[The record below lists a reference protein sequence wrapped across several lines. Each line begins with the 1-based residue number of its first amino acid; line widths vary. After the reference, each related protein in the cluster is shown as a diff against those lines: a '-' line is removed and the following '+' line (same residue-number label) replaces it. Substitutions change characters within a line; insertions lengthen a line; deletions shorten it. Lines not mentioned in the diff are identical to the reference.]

1 MVKMKNSNDARGK
14 QQHHHDLMYTHHPC
28 HAIPLHCI
36 PSNPGANHINIMY
49 LMSIVWNQ
57 AEPRC
62 VWLCPG
68 ITPLETREKKSTQI
82 PHKII
87 CITHFHRGLH
97 ACLLIVHVCKRYAT
111 LWSIKKWRKTRERQR
126 RQRQQHSSR
135 PYEILLHFV
144 CGIGEHTLQ
153 WNDKFSHSVD

>member
-14 QQHHHDLMYTHHPC
+14 QQHHHDLMYTLPMPC

-68 ITPLETREKKSTQI
+68 ITPLETREKKSTQV

-111 LWSIKKWRKTRERQR
+111 LWSI
-126 RQRQQHSSR
+126 
-135 PYEILLHFV
+135 
-144 CGIGEHTLQ
+144 
-153 WNDKFSHSVD
+153 